1 MPVRPSL
8 FRSLPYWFLLSGSIV
23 SAVLGG
29 ALVFTNMSTMIATLT
44 DQTATSV
51 EVYGGQSWVVIGS
64 ALLAVGLF
72 GVITTLALAVVS
84 TLIPA
89 SDVQVLESIAWAD
102 DDLDVDAPVESAVDA
117 PVTAHAATEVVESV
131 EVIEVVE
138 AEVIEPVE
146 SVEVIEVTP
155 AAEVA
160 PTR

>member
-89 SDVQVLESIAWAD
+89 SGGQVLESIAWAD
-102 DDLDVDAPVESAVDA
+102 DDLDDIDTPVKSVVDA
-117 PVTAHAATEVVESV
+117 PVTADAATEVVESV

-138 AEVIEPVE
+138 V
-146 SVEVIEVTP
+146 EVTP
-155 AAEVA
+155 A
-160 PTR
+160 R